1 MDFWCTVV
9 VAQVRY
15 DNDIVVWERLGIV
28 TSPIDVEQWRQSG
41 IKNFESWSEQ
51 DWELYGSS
59 LANLKDDDEEWD
71 RWINKHWIDEETC
84 RIWNYF
90 HPYFND
96 DKNIEWLNHKSFLFN
111 VKDYDA
117 CISAFRNFNYYL

>member
-71 RWINKHWIDEETC
+71 RWINKH
-84 RIWNYF
+84 
-90 HPYFND
+90 
-96 DKNIEWLNHKSFLFN
+96 
-111 VKDYDA
+111 
-117 CISAFRNFNYYL
+117 